1 MRTKS
6 SAASH
11 RLRKRTLKT
20 LLAVAFV
27 LIAAPAED
35 AKPADKGATKPQQ
48 AAEQSYQE
56 EKAQEKALKEGKA
69 WTK

>member
-1 MRTKS
+1 M
-6 SAASH
+6 
-11 RLRKRTLKT
+11 KT
-20 LLAVAFV
+20 LLAVAVV
-27 LIAAPAED
+27 LIAAPAAYAED

>member
-1 MRTKS
+1 M
-6 SAASH
+6 
-11 RLRKRTLKT
+11 KT
-20 LLAVAFV
+20 LLAVAFL
-27 LIAAPAED
+27 LIAPAAYAADD
-35 AKPADKGATKPQQ
+35 AKAAGASKPEQ